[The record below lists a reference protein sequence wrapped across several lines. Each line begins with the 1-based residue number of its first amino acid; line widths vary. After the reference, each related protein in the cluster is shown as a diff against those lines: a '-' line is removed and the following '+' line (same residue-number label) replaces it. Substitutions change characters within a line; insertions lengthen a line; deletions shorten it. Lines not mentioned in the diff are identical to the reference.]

1 MFDNITLSGVVNALE
16 VGGWQPHLKSD
27 GSYRAKCPA
36 HDGGGHNLS
45 IAESATG
52 KVLTTCH
59 SRDCTFEAV
68 RSSLGLDHVNAP
80 EPAKAKRGRP
90 RKIPAATYRYEYGD
104 GSHAFD
110 VLRFDDPKTF
120 RPRLPD
126 GTPKAHPQ
134 PRPIY
139 HLPDIGEG
147 EIVILEGERD
157 ADAWKGAYSTPST
170 TWAHGA
176 KAWHMTDWQPLRGR
190 DVLIVADADAPGHK
204 AAQGL
209 GSHLAGLGCKVSLAL
224 APVGYDAGKD
234 FSDWFAK
241 LGPDGARELVEGLR
255 QPLSPE
261 AVTHFPHRDASA
273 LETAFDDLGVEIRYN
288 LRRQQSELR
297 EGGETWHEFTDRSTG
312 KLRRRIA
319 ERFTYHTDRGPRRL
333 HYGRETWK
341 DCTDAIMCDHE
352 IDPFL
357 DWLCSL
363 EKWDGTDRLD
373 HWLRDVFV
381 LDDTNNPE
389 LVAWASR
396 FVFLGATWRAFKPGT
411 KLDEMPVLVG
421 QQGIGK
427 STALRLALPPD
438 QPDLFADGLHLAAG
452 AKDRAEA
459 LQGRVIVEVAEM
471 AGTNRAE
478 LESLKAFLSRVDD
491 GTVRLAYRHNPESS
505 PRRAVIVGTTN
516 DETPLPND
524 PSGNR
529 RFVVVRIA
537 DGDVGELVAYLN
549 GSRNQLWAEAVH
561 RYRSAEQA
569 WLPGDLKRAQTEA
582 NEGARRRDH
591 LIEDAAEAWIEG
603 RDVFTMAAAVAGV
616 ELVRPGEPLSTVAQR
631 DQRRLAACFTRLGY
645 SSRRKWTEHKKRRI
659 TTWERN

>member
-1 MFDNITLSGVVNALE
+1 M
-16 VGGWQPHLKSD
+16 
-27 GSYRAKCPA
+27 
-36 HDGGGHNLS
+36 
-45 IAESATG
+45 
-52 KVLTTCH
+52 
-59 SRDCTFEAV
+59 
-68 RSSLGLDHVNAP
+68 
-80 EPAKAKRGRP
+80 
-90 RKIPAATYRYEYGD
+90 
-104 GSHAFD
+104 
-110 VLRFDDPKTF
+110 LRFDDPKTF

-126 GTPKAHPQ
+126 GTPKAHPK
-134 PRPIY
+134 PRPLY

-204 AAQGL
+204 AAKAL
-209 GSHLAGLGCKVSLAL
+209 GSHLADDLDCKVSLAL
-224 APVGYDAGKD
+224 APVGYEAGKD
-234 FSDWFAK
+234 FSDWLSK

-261 AVTHFPHRDASA
+261 SVTHFPHRDAAA
-273 LETAFDDLGVEIRYN
+273 LEAALKDLGVEIRYN

-319 ERFTYHTDRGPRRL
+319 ERFTYDTERGPRRL

-341 DCTDAIMCDHE
+341 DCTDAIMYDHE

-357 DWLCSL
+357 EWLCSL

-438 QPDLFADGLHLAAG
+438 QPELFADGLHLAAG

-516 DETPLPND
+516 DENTTTKRPERQP
-524 PSGNR
+524 
-529 RFVVVRIA
+529 
-537 DGDVGELVAYLN
+537 
-549 GSRNQLWAEAVH
+549 AVCC
-561 RYRSAEQA
+561 
-569 WLPGDLKRAQTEA
+569 
-582 NEGARRRDH
+582 GAH
-591 LIEDAAEAWIEG
+591 
-603 RDVFTMAAAVAGV
+603 
-616 ELVRPGEPLSTVAQR
+616 
-631 DQRRLAACFTRLGY
+631 
-645 SSRRKWTEHKKRRI
+645 H
-659 TTWERN
+659 